1 MTRVFI
7 LAVVLCFASAIQAT
21 ESHIHSIQ
29 RLTLSTE
36 YYSEGAGFGDVPHDP
51 NLLHL
56 YRYAPEPVVV
66 ANKTTAIVL
75 LSKSENPQL
84 RQFISRRLASK

>member
-7 LAVVLCFASAIQAT
+7 FAVVLCFASAIQAN

-29 RLTLSTE
+29 RLTLSTK

-56 YRYAPEPVVV
+56 YRYAPEPVGLRTRQPRLSCYPRVKIPSC
-66 ANKTTAIVL
+66 ANSSAGD
-75 LSKSENPQL
+75 
-84 RQFISRRLASK
+84 